1 MGKVSRKMSFSKSI
15 GTIALLVSAYL
26 MASPAQAEPMVTYTW
41 TTTSES
47 FGTNVSEP
55 SSASFEVPLSDV
67 LNGVIAQSD
76 ITDIQLTYPGLTFNS
91 ALPSSGGSDFS
102 AFVDPTTGAFIY
114 HDMGQGLSVFAFAG
128 TNVNDATTFLSITV
142 DQAVSPGVV
151 ADQFNA
157 LNNGNPDAGF
167 PTAGFWTAEF
177 PTVAAVPET
186 STWIMMIL
194 GFCGLGFMGY
204 RRKQNGAS
212 LRLA

>member
-1 MGKVSRKMSFSKSI
+1 MSFSKSI

-41 TTTSES
+41 TTTSEG

-91 ALPSSGGSDFS
+91 ELPSSGGSDFS